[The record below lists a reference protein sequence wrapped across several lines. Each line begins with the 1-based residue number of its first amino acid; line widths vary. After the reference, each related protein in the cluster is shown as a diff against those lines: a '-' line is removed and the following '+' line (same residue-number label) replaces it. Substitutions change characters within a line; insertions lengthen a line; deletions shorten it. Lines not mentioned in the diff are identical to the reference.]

1 MKYCKYDL
9 NCRTV
14 RILLWRR
21 WGRLQTLTSSNW
33 DRVKRNKCVCN
44 NTTYNILFLIPRC
57 TADLWYHKGIFCYL
71 YFLNPQCIIVL
82 HPTIKSTGCD
92 ITFILFCSLYFYSSM
107 HYWFSGSDIIISFFV
122 LFITPKCN
130 VTSQINFITLCII
143 ENQLDIIAQ
152 VFILLFIYTSSVHYW
167 FASLQM
173 WCQKYI

>member
-1 MKYCKYDL
+1 MITESLHLWNWVSLRCLVHHARIQTQAFSEQTLTIMKYCKYDL

-92 ITFILFCSLYFYSSM
+92 IQFILFCSVYFLLINALLIFWKRY
-107 HYWFSGSDIIISFFV
+107 H
-122 LFITPKCN
+122 
-130 VTSQINFITLCII
+130 NFIFCII
-143 ENQLDIIAQ
+143 Y
-152 VFILLFIYTSSVHYW
+152 YT
-167 FASLQM
+167 
-173 WCQKYI
+173 